1 MRFFAASLALLSL
14 SAPAMAQERGS
25 LALDAMT
32 MPGRHFGVGY
42 YITDGLS
49 LRPSLGAGYSAQ
61 YGTTFNLGADLRWEL
76 LPGSRFSPYFTAG
89 FNYLRDPSLV
99 QYDSSGSPLLATNPN
114 VARYGAGL
122 GLRTRLKYRLSLVGE
137 GRVMNSAFRDVPAN
151 GFYGQQSLRA
161 GAHFEA
167 ALGLSYAF
175 N

>member
-1 MRFFAASLALLSL
+1 MRAFATSVALLSL
-14 SAPAMAQERGS
+14 SAPAMAQGRGS

-32 MPGRHFGVGY
+32 TPGRHFGIGY

-61 YGTTFNLGADLRWEL
+61 YGAEFNLGADMRWEL
-76 LPGSRFSPYFTAG
+76 LPGRRLSPYLTAG
-89 FNYLRDPSLV
+89 FNYLRSPSLV
-99 QYDSSGSPLLATNPN
+99 QYDSSGSPLVGAGPN
-114 VARYGAGL
+114 VARYGGGL
-122 GLRTRLKYRLSLVGE
+122 GLRTQLKNRLALVGE
-137 GRVMNSAFRDVPAN
+137 GRVMSSAFRDAA
-151 GFYGQQSLRA
+151 GGAFYGQQGLQP